1 MAKKIYRLTKAAK
14 ADIENNWYKI
24 GFKQYGGAA
33 LAFVKQV
40 RSDAMKRIEA
50 AKAEAARLQKKAER
64 SIKYYEENP
73 IIING
78 RPLPV
83 DSLSFEQL
91 RNEAAKMGKTPRH
104 LARLY
109 EQSGLTGET
118 ANFFMR
124 ETAAIKQLKPG
135 DNIIINGRK
144 SSLSALKKRLRTI
157 RNIAANYSTGFD
169 MQISFDYDKKGN
181 VFFTLPTFA
190 DLEGITDAESF
201 EEFFDG
207 FDDLS
212 VTISG

>member
-14 ADIENNWYKI
+14 AEIENNWYKT
-24 GFKQYGGAA
+24 GFKPYGGAA
-33 LAFVKQV
+33 LAYVKQI
-40 RSDAMKRIEA
+40 RAAAMQRVEA

-64 SIKYYEENP
+64 SVKYYDKNP
-73 IIING
+73 IVING

-91 RNEAAKMGKTPRH
+91 KNEAAKMGKTPRH

-109 EQSGLTGET
+109 EQSGLAGET
-118 ANFFMR
+118 ANFYMR
-124 ETAAIKQLKPG
+124 EAAAIQQLKPG
-135 DNIIINGRK
+135 DKIIINGKK
-144 SSLSALKKRLRTI
+144 SSKAALKKRLRTI

-181 VFFTLPTFA
+181 VFFNLPTFA
-190 DLEGITDAESF
+190 QLEGITDSESF
-201 EEFFDG
+201 EELFDG